1 MYLYTYLL
9 YLIFSDVSITFKK
22 YLFFLTLFDMM
33 VSTINEIEGLIIM
46 WTRELLKR
54 NAKQILQRTYGMSFV
69 ACLIYGFLSGGVSNV
84 ISRISTMGNHSAD
97 ELTDIAQNYSMIG
110 TLPYTVLMG
119 LMLIM
124 MVFTVLGL
132 IYSILVAMPVM
143 VGYHRFFMASR
154 TENPNLKNLF
164 FSFTCGRYMNILKT
178 MFLQSLYITLW
189 SMLFVIPG
197 IIKSYEYY
205 FIPYLM
211 AENPDMDAKRAFELS
226 RMMTEGKKMD
236 IFVLNLSFIGWYLLG
251 ALACGV
257 GVLFVIPYQQ
267 ATDTELY
274 MASRA
279 ALLQSGM
286 VSPSELPGN
295 YNHIGIV

>member
-33 VSTINEIEGLIIM
+33 ISTINKVEGLIIM

-69 ACLIYGFLSGGVSNV
+69 ACLIYGFLSGGVGNV
-84 ISRISTMGNHSAD
+84 ISRVSTRGNHSAG
-97 ELTDIAQNYSMIG
+97 ELTDMAQNYSMIG

-124 MVFTVLGL
+124 MVVTVLGL

-164 FSFTCGRYMNILKT
+164 FSFTSGRYVNILKT
-178 MFLQSLYITLW
+178 MFLQGLYITLW

-236 IFVLNLSFIGWYLLG
+236 IFILNLSFIGWYLLG
-251 ALACGV
+251 VLACGV

-286 VSPSELPGN
+286 ASPSELPGN
-295 YNHIGIV
+295 YNSYRN